1 MSHRWNALVSLPLTL
16 LLAVPVGASAV
27 RADDLSGGGEAAA
40 AAPIPLRV
48 MTPTDT
54 VRAGLQAAG
63 ISSLSAAF
71 PALDPEAAYTP
82 GPMMG
87 VLASR
92 EGGSATGRTPAPTT
106 FRTLAIVVDFTDE
119 PGRVDATFFDT
130 LLFGTTGSR
139 TVNRY
144 YSEASYGLL
153 DIVTLNLPSALGRRR
168 APQAYSYYVAGNYC
182 ISDTY
187 PRNCQR
193 LAEDLTAAVD
203 PVVDFSQY
211 DNDGDGWVDT
221 VFIIHAGSG
230 AEFTGSR
237 NDVWSHSWGTYTGPA
252 YDGVR
257 VGSYTIEPEYW
268 QYPGD
273 MTHGVYV
280 HELGHALGLPDLYD
294 YDGSSSGVGRWSLM
308 AGGSW
313 NGDHGDTPALF
324 DAWSR
329 LYLGFNEAVVEDG
342 LPHTIE
348 LPSVQDHRDDS
359 VVRLDGA
366 NPQEYWLLE
375 NRRQIGSDAAL
386 PSGGLLI
393 WHVDEAAVG
402 NDAECRQADNHLCSG
417 SGRHFLVALEQAD
430 GLYQLENGTNQGNA
444 GDPFPGSTDKRRFD
458 FGSNPNTSSYYAA
471 TDLGVRVTEIS
482 DAAGTMTA
490 RVAAGDLPAGPFAKT
505 TPTDGAAG
513 RPLDLG
519 LSWEA
524 APGATGYEYCVDPVD
539 DGVCAGPWV
548 GVGTATE
555 AVLTGLEMATTYFW
569 QVRATIGGE
578 TAYADGGAWWVF
590 TTGGPPGAFGKV
602 RPADGA
608 TGLPPGSPAVW
619 GPASGADSYEY
630 CYDTVE
636 DGVCNGSWSA
646 AGTATS
652 GALSGLDLG
661 TTYYWQVRATN
672 AFGTTYADGGTWWP
686 FTTGSPPAAFGKG
699 YPADGAG
706 GEPLHPTLSWA
717 AAPGAASYQYCY
729 DDDGAGACSG
739 TWTTLGTAT
748 SVVLGPLAAGTTY
761 FWQVRALNAFGY
773 TEADGGAWWSFATP
787 QLQQLTVGSNG
798 AGDGWVLER
807 ADDSG
812 KGSDVVDALG
822 STARLGDDA
831 TDRQY
836 RSVLDFDTSALP
848 DGAVVTGLTLRIKRE
863 SITGVNPFT
872 SFGFLKMEVA
882 TGYFHGDPAL
892 ERFDFH
898 AVGRGGVGRFISTP
912 AEGWYRAV
920 LRFAAYDLVS
930 PTGST
935 QFRLRFARD
944 DDDDQTA
951 DYLSF
956 YTGDAPAE
964 ADRPQL
970 TVTYYVP

>member
-1 MSHRWNALVSLPLTL
+1 
-16 LLAVPVGASAV
+16 
-27 RADDLSGGGEAAA
+27 
-40 AAPIPLRV
+40 
-48 MTPTDT
+48 MTPTET

-63 ISSLSAAF
+63 IGSLSAAF
-71 PALDPEAAYTP
+71 PALDSDAAYIP

-92 EGGSATGRTPAPTT
+92 RGEAAGARVLAPTT
-106 FRTLAIVVDFTDE
+106 FRTLAIVVDFADK
-119 PGRVDATFFDT
+119 PGPVGATFFDT

-153 DIVTLNLPSALGRRR
+153 DVVTLNLPSALGWRR
-168 APQAYSYYVAGNYC
+168 APQTYSYYVAGDYC
-182 ISDTY
+182 ISDAY

-268 QYPGD
+268 QSPGD

-313 NGDHGDTPALF
+313 NGYRGDTPALF

-329 LYLGFNEAVVEDG
+329 LYLGFNDAVPVSG
-342 LPHTIE
+342 LPQTIG
-348 LPSVQDHRDDS
+348 LPSVQDHQAGS

-366 NPQEYWLLE
+366 DSREYWLLE

-386 PSGGLLI
+386 PSAGLLI
-393 WHVDEAAVG
+393 WHVDEGAAG
-402 NDAECRQADNHLCSG
+402 NDAECRQADNYLCSG
-417 SGRHFLVALEQAD
+417 PGRHYLVALEQAD

-444 GDPFPGSTDKRRFD
+444 GDPFPGSTDRRRFD
-458 FGSNPNTSSYYAA
+458 FGSNPSSSSYYVAS
-471 TDLGVRVTEIS
+471 DLGVRVSDIS

-490 RVAAGDLPAGPFAKT
+490 RVSTGELPTGPFGKVSPA
-505 TPTDGAAG
+505 DGAAG
-513 RPLDLG
+513 RPLDLV
-519 LSWEA
+519 LSWES

-555 AVLTGLEMATTYFW
+555 AALTGLEMATTYLW
-569 QVRATIGGE
+569 QVRAAIGVE
-578 TAYADGGAWWVF
+578 AAYADGGAWWSF
-590 TTGGPPGAFGKV
+590 TTGGPPAVFGKASPV
-602 RPADGA
+602 DGA
-608 TGLPPGSPAVW
+608 AGQSPARAAAW
-619 GPASGADSYEY
+619 EASAGADAYEY
-630 CYDTVE
+630 CFDTSG
-636 DGVCNGSWSA
+636 DGVCAVPWSP

-652 GALSGLDLG
+652 ADLQGLALG
-661 TTYYWQVRATN
+661 TTYHWQVRATN
-672 AFGTTYADGGTWWP
+672 AFGSTYADGGAWWS
-686 FTTGSPPAAFGKG
+686 FTTGGPPAAFGKSS
-699 YPADGAG
+699 PPDGAT
-706 GEPLHPTLSWA
+706 GEQLGPMLSWETA
-717 AAPGAASYQYCY
+717 SGAALYAFCVDTL
-729 DDDGAGACSG
+729 DDGACSG
-739 TWTTLGTAT
+739 GWIAAGTAT
-748 SVVLGPLAAGTTY
+748 AASAGPLAPGTTY
-761 FWQVRALNAFGY
+761 FWQVRALNAFGH

-812 KGSDVVDALG
+812 KGSGVVDALG
-822 STARLGDDA
+822 STARLGDDGA
-831 TDRQY
+831 DRQC

-863 SITGVNPFT
+863 SITGFNPFT
-872 SFGFLKMEVA
+872 SFGFLKVDMA

-898 AVGRGGVGRFISTP
+898 AVGRRGVGRFISTP
-912 AEGWYRAV
+912 ADGWYRAV
-920 LRFAAYDLVS
+920 LRSAAYDLVS